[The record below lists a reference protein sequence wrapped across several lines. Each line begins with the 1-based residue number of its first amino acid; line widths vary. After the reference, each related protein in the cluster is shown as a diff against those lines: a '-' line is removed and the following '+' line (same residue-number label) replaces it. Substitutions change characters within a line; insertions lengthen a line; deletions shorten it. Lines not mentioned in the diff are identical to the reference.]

1 MGIFLAI
8 FYGPGGIG
16 GGGGGITKTQKGK
29 KSVPEGNKIREV
41 FFFPYSP
48 FINSYIPSGFSL
60 LFVSGVIFFLETGDE
75 RKGPLYFIF
84 PPGTD
89 FFPF

>member
-1 MGIFLAI
+1 MHVWESGV
-8 FYGPGGIG
+8 GWE
-16 GGGGGITKTQKGK
+16 ITKTQKGK

>member
-8 FYGPGGIG
+8 FYGPGGI